1 MLIRLI
7 FAAVLFLQSFG
18 AIAAD
23 VRFHNHTPLGLNGFR
38 LSPHNGNAIR
48 VWDPRIPGWVTVNV
62 PGQGQP
68 GIIEGVVSNAVI
80 DDVPGQNMPY
90 NVIYRAFLKM
100 DMSGNLYVNWLPW
113 SLSSYIH
120 GPEGFYVDAR
130 TGKGHIVGM
139 AIRVPTYEI
148 QGQYFSEWLVS
159 YYNRGSA
166 SFFSHPACSVA
177 AGAGWQPCGQY
188 VEALIWQDDFP
199 KTTATMNLTNPSAGA
214 SLQVSL
220 LPTTNG
226 VLGGGD
232 YGAQYNQTASRPY
245 LISLTLPGAPL
256 AEGLWRYQIYLQTDA
271 GTVTAGAVLNSVLD
285 VHGKF

>member
-1 MLIRLI
+1 MLVRFIFALALALQS
-7 FAAVLFLQSFG
+7 FAAV
-18 AIAAD
+18 AAD
-23 VRFHNHTPLGLNGFR
+23 VRFHNHIPLGLNGWR

-48 VWDPRIPGWVTVNV
+48 VWDPTAAAWVTRNLVITS
-62 PGQGQP
+62 PGVV
-68 GIIEGVVSNAVI
+68 EGVVSSAYI

-90 NVIYRAFLKM
+90 NVIHRAFLKM
-100 DMSGNLYVNWLPW
+100 DASGNLYVNWLPW
-113 SLSSYIH
+113 SLSSYAH
-120 GPEGFYVDAR
+120 GPEGFYVDTR
-130 TGKGHIVGM
+130 TGKGHLVGM

-166 SFFSHPACSVA
+166 SFFSHPACSVV

-188 VEALIWQDDFP
+188 VEALVWQDDFP
-199 KTTATMNLTNPSAGA
+199 KITATMNLTNPTAGA
-214 SLQVSL
+214 SLQVRL
-220 LPTTNG
+220 MPTVNG

-232 YGAQYNQTASRPY
+232 YGAQYNQTANRPY
-245 LISLTLPGAPL
+245 LVSLTLPGAPL
-256 AEGLWRYQIYLQTDA
+256 AEGLWRYNIDLQTDA